1 MHSSDIRQ
9 VSESESLLR
18 ELFEKF
24 KVTGTFLKGISYGNG
39 HIHDTYLVETSEPA
53 GKDYIFQRFNSNV
66 FRDIQKVQENIS
78 RVTVHLKNKVSA
90 IPGSDPERETIT
102 IVPAADGNLW
112 TTGPDGYPW
121 RVFLYIP
128 GHKSYDVVDS
138 PDRAFEGGRIVGR
151 FQALLSDLGGPP
163 LHETIP
169 FFHDSGKRLE
179 ALYEKVKEDPA
190 GRVKMV
196 TEELSF
202 VEARAEK
209 MKVIQRLGQEG
220 KIPLRITHN
229 DTKFNNILFDEAS
242 GRALC
247 IIDLDTVMPGYI
259 HSDFGDAIRTAA
271 STALEDEE
279 DLSAVEMNMDIFR
292 AYSSGYLSE
301 IKRLLNKTETEY
313 LHFAPLVVTFIQG
326 VRFLT
331 DFIDGDRYYKIHH
344 AYHNIQRARTQFK
357 LVESME
363 RQSDEMKRVIAEL
376 CR

>member
-9 VSESESLLR
+9 DSESENLLR
-18 ELFEKF
+18 ELFGKF
-24 KVTGTFLKGISYGNG
+24 KVTGTFLQGSSFGNG
-39 HIHDTYLVETSEPA
+39 HIHDTYLVKTSEPE

-66 FRDIQKVQENIS
+66 FRDIQKVQENIN
-78 RVTVHLKNKVSA
+78 RVTVHLKNKIA
-90 IPGSDPERETIT
+90 ALPGSDPERETIT
-102 IVPAADGNLW
+102 IIPAADGNLW
-112 TTGPDGYPW
+112 TTGPDGNPW

-128 GHKSYDVVDS
+128 RHKSYDVVDS
-138 PDRAFEGGRIVGR
+138 PDRAFEGGRIVGK
-151 FQALLSDLGGPP
+151 FQALLADLGGPP

-179 ALYEKVKEDPA
+179 AFYEKVKEDPA

-196 TEELSF
+196 KEELGF

-209 MKVIQRLGQEG
+209 MKVIQRLGLEG

-271 STALEDEE
+271 STATEDEK
-279 DLSAVEMNMDIFR
+279 DLSAVEMNMDIFM

-301 IKRLLNKTETEY
+301 IKRLLNKTETDY

-344 AYHNIQRARTQFK
+344 AYHNIERARTQFK

-363 RQSDEMKRVIAEL
+363 RQSDDMKRVIAEL